1 MFEDGQKL
9 AGSFQEWL
17 EVTEGLVEF
26 LESQGVIVQKVYIT
40 PENFPAWCRENGCR
54 LNNQGRGMFVASIVN
69 PVDKNTA

>member
-54 LNNQGRGMFVASIVN
+54 LNNQGRGKFVASIVN